1 MSYPPGMRPLFAES
15 AEAILGTY
23 AALMDGQSPGEP
35 FSGPFKA
42 HLDDAEETFTLGA
55 LANDRDSMIA
65 GWNELTDLAGR
76 ITGATVPL
84 AVFLLASVVN
94 LSELTAA
101 EVMAQALARA
111 NEEA

>member
-1 MSYPPGMRPLFAES
+1 
-15 AEAILGTY
+15 
-23 AALMDGQSPGEP
+23 
-35 FSGPFKA
+35 
-42 HLDDAEETFTLGA
+42 
-55 LANDRDSMIA
+55 MIA

-76 ITGATVPL
+76 ITRATVPL